1 MLLNP
6 VSVHS
11 PKTIQEA
18 AKLYRSLTDVKL
30 MAGGT
35 FLLNSLK
42 LLKRKGNKTANHIIS
57 LKSVADL
64 KGISFKDDVLTIRA
78 MTTINELSAS
88 PLLKDN
94 LSILKIV
101 CKNISTNPIRNMATV
116 GGNLTCRYTWTEMG
130 AVMIALDARMHFV
143 SDQGHQEVVR
153 AEDFFKGAAKTDKIF
168 SHLTITRHP
177 LSRLSYQRVKK
188 TMHVD
193 VPLLAVC
200 VRAQVS
206 NEIFENVSV
215 VINNGVSFAQRDC
228 MLEEFLTNKPV
239 ALDTI
244 NESMSHLNSEIYDKR
259 SDEYKSHMFRVSIKN
274 ALKEIAQ
281 VKS

>member
-6 VSVHS
+6 ISVHS

-18 AKLYRSLTDVKL
+18 ARLYKSLPDVKL

-42 LLKRKGNKTANHIIS
+42 LLKRKGNKTANNVVSLRHIQG
-57 LKSVADL
+57 LY
-64 KGISFKDDVLTIRA
+64 GISIQDGVLTIGA
-78 MTTINELSAS
+78 MTTISALYECS
-88 PLLKDN
+88 LLKDN
-94 LSILKIV
+94 LSILNVV

-143 SDQGHQEVVR
+143 SDQGVDHVMT
-153 AEDFFKGAAKTDKIF
+153 AEEFFKAGARTDKIF
-168 SHLTITRHP
+168 SHVTIIHNP
-177 LSRLSYQRVKK
+177 LLRVSYQRVKK

-200 VRAQVS
+200 ICGQTKDKVFSNVWVS
-206 NEIFENVSV
+206 
-215 VINNGVSFAQRDC
+215 INNGVGFAQRDYL
-228 MLEEFLTNKPV
+228 LEAFLKGKAAT
-239 ALDTI
+239 LETI
-244 NESMSHLNSEIYDKR
+244 EASMNHLNPEIYDKR
-259 SDEYKSHMFRVSIKN
+259 SDDYK
-274 ALKEIAQ
+274 
-281 VKS
+281 